1 MLSETCFNVLSTA
14 IAGFCLDTWTHWMHD
29 ITPQVQKRTANGV
42 HYCLP
47 MCFHRF
53 VPGYVLNHLHC
64 INESKQWVGL
74 TSARCS
80 TFACP
85 PPQPSLLR
93 GAAATVEV
101 AWALVA
107 PCVLPPHPAGLFPPL
122 VERRHHQH
130 RYLQGQL
137 WRRCGAACGYCSS
150 PLSSPPFLHFSAT
163 TATETP
169 PSAACLPRP
178 ISTCC

>member
-74 TSARCS
+74 T
-80 TFACP
+80 
-85 PPQPSLLR
+85 R
-93 GAAATVEV
+93 GERESGCT
-101 AWALVA
+101 
-107 PCVLPPHPAGLFPPL
+107 HAGAMDWWPII
-122 VERRHHQH
+122 HQ
-130 RYLQGQL
+130 
-137 WRRCGAACGYCSS
+137 
-150 PLSSPPFLHFSAT
+150 
-163 TATETP
+163 
-169 PSAACLPRP
+169 
-178 ISTCC
+178 